1 MGILARIG
9 ERKVYYMSYAIKA
22 RTSSKCRRKNTVLI
36 ALGTILSVT
45 GVIMLV
51 YSLIKASWLFAASY
65 FIALILLVTYIVIRI
80 NTVYVTY
87 LATDRESIIM
97 KNWSND
103 FLPYDVENK
112 VKFLAEFIPSTTKV
126 TEIPINEIE
135 KVVIGTKSF
144 IKRTMADDTEFLQ
157 RIAVFENSK
166 DYYQKRTISAMD
178 IFYVRVVS
186 GESYYMPIMNFNTKM
201 VKKLLGIMLKVK
213 PDIEM
218 VFAGREY
225 RNFRMQSEK

>member
-22 RTSSKCRRKNTVLI
+22 RTSSKCRRKNTVFI
-36 ALGTILSVT
+36 ALGTLLSVT

>member
-9 ERKVYYMSYAIKA
+9 ERKVYYMNYATKA
-22 RTSSKCRRKNTVLI
+22 RTSSKCRRKNAVLI
-36 ALGTILSVT
+36 ALGTILSVI

-144 IKRTMADDTEFLQ
+144 IKRTMADDTEFLE
-157 RIAVFENSK
+157 RIAAFENSK